1 MQALGPRRQS
11 TLIAFKGT
19 AETAGSVGD
28 TDPAFLNRWQDRMP
42 GFGNVA
48 KAVFGAVLLVIGIAI
63 VTGVDKQLEAALVEA
78 SRPGSRA

>member
-28 TDPAFLNRWQDRMP
+28 TEPLP

>member
-1 MQALGPRRQS
+1 
-11 TLIAFKGT
+11 
-19 AETAGSVGD
+19 
-28 TDPAFLNRWQDRMP
+28 MP

-78 SRPGSRA
+78 SRSGSRA